1 MHDVLFLHYGDAWIR
16 GSETCLLQLL
26 QGLDRSR
33 FRPLL
38 ACNQPLLRD
47 ACSALGI
54 EAHVVE
60 IPEIMIDGPQVH
72 LELAAHRRAR
82 RQIERLVAGRR
93 IRLVYC
99 NSGRPGQLG
108 ARLARRLGAR
118 RLCHLHAPFYRRYY
132 ALWMLWNADTLVFV
146 SDATRRESLA
156 PWHRRRRTVVI
167 HNGVDLARFQP
178 LEPASSATACEPGL
192 REKLGL
198 PADVPVIAQI
208 GSLIERKG
216 VATLLAAF
224 ARVAERSPA
233 RLVLAGDG
241 PDRASFQR
249 LAGQLGVGERVHFLG
264 EWSAPETLWRDVV
277 DVNVLASRM
286 EALPLSLL
294 EASACGVA
302 SVSSDVGG
310 SREIVADG
318 ETGLLFPSQDVDA
331 LTERLL
337 RLLADPALRARFGA
351 AARRRAEREFG
362 LERYVRAVEREIEA
376 LVGDA

>member
-33 FRPLL
+33 FRPIL

-47 ACSALGI
+47 ACSGLGI

-60 IPEIMIDGPQVH
+60 IPEILIDGPQVH

-82 RQIERLVAGRR
+82 RQIERIVAGRR

-99 NSGRPGQLG
+99 NSGRPGQIG
-108 ARLARRLGAR
+108 ARLARRFGAR

-132 ALWMLWNADTLVFV
+132 AFWMLWNADTLVFV

-156 PWHRRRRTVVI
+156 PWRRRRRTVVI
-167 HNGVDLARFQP
+167 HNGVDLERFHPAPARD
-178 LEPASSATACEPGL
+178 AAV
-192 REKLGL
+192 RERLGL
-198 PADVPVIAQI
+198 PADVPVVAQI

-216 VATLLAAF
+216 VATLLTAF
-224 ARVAERSPA
+224 ARVVERSPA

-264 EWSAPETLWRDVV
+264 EWTSPETLWRDVV

-286 EALPLSLL
+286 EALPLSLI
-294 EASACGVA
+294 EASACGVP
-302 SVSSDVGG
+302 SVCSDVGG
-310 SREIVADG
+310 SREVVADG
-318 ETGLLFPSQDVDA
+318 ETGLLFPSEDA
-331 LTERLL
+331 AALADRLERLL
-337 RLLADPALRARFGA
+337 GDPALRARLGA

-362 LERYVRAVEREIEA
+362 VARYVHAVEREIEA
-376 LVGDA
+376 LLAEA